1 MYISTIFLILLSLM
15 IIMII
20 EKMMSAVMVNKY
32 RYDYL
37 EVVEMDSCSLMSNV
51 HSDARTVV

>member
-1 MYISTIFLILLSLM
+1 MYICTIFLILLSLM
-15 IIMII
+15 MIMII

-32 RYDYL
+32 RYYYL
-37 EVVEMDSCSLMSNV
+37 EVVEIDSCSLMSNV